1 MAQDKTEKPDAFK
14 AVIAAKK
21 LDFRRTD
28 LPHQSRGR
36 DLTAAED
43 ALAGALMEIYAAG
56 ATGPEAVAKGLTE
69 RGVVAPGSGSSDW
82 TAESVAEELV
92 ALNADLDRAYEE
104 NGFGG

>member
-21 LDFRRTD
+21 LDFGRTD

-56 ATGPEAVAKGLTE
+56 ATGPEAVAKGVDGTGCGSPRFRVVGLDGRK
-69 RGVVAPGSGSSDW
+69 RGRRACRAECRSGQ
-82 TAESVAEELV
+82 
-92 ALNADLDRAYEE
+92 
-104 NGFGG
+104 GI

>member
-1 MAQDKTEKPDAFK
+1 
-14 AVIAAKK
+14 
-21 LDFRRTD
+21 
-28 LPHQSRGR
+28 
-36 DLTAAED
+36 
-43 ALAGALMEIYAAG
+43 
-56 ATGPEAVAKGLTE
+56 LTE